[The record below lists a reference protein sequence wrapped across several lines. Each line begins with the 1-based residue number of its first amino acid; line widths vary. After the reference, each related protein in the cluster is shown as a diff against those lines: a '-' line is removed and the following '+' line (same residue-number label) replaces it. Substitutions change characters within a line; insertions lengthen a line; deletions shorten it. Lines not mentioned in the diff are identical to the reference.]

1 MKKTIRIMAAIMLV
15 AAMVLSIASCGGVD
29 MNKIKG
35 DWILSTINGKS
46 VADFAAESGYPEA
59 YAQKQYNFT
68 DKQMSVSSIGASGTV
83 ETNSGD
89 LTVKSNG
96 VNATVNGIE
105 FGFLYDDKADTLTY
119 NVTIGSD
126 SYEYVLKK
134 GTYDFAAALGGA
146 SQSSEEASEGGESAE
161 GGEEDYSEYAEEE

>member
-1 MKKTIRIMAAIMLV
+1 MKKTIKVMAAIMLV
-15 AAMVLSIASCGGVD
+15 AAVVLSIASCGFDV
-29 MNKIKG
+29 NKIKG
-35 DWILSTINGKS
+35 DWIMSTINGKS

-59 YAQKQYNFT
+59 YAQKQYTFT
-68 DKQMSVSSIGASGTV
+68 DKQMTVSSIGSSGTV
-83 ETNSGD
+83 ESYSGD

-146 SQSSEEASEGGESAE
+146 PANNEASSEGGESAE
-161 GGEEDYSEYAEEE
+161 GGEEEYSEYAEE